1 MSDTLT
7 LLYILSCIYCA
18 KVTYF
23 LIIFIFLL
31 ITFSGK
37 KIVPPPPLFVTE
49 LHNYGCA
56 GHKHVFLSQLA
67 PSIRFY
73 IL

>member
-1 MSDTLT
+1 MADTLT

-23 LIIFIFLL
+23 LIIFIFVL

-37 KIVPPPPLFVTE
+37 KLCPPPPLFDTE

-56 GHKHVFLSQLA
+56 DITDVFK
-67 PSIRFY
+67 
-73 IL
+73 